1 MKRGRDPMIRHF
13 AVPSGLLCFND
24 TSGIP
29 LAELNRGGSDASG
42 LSDAQEDRPQ
52 PRPVSTQNTLTV
64 FSQESPIDMN
74 RWIKWGL
81 AALLLTLITTSIVRT
96 LAEREAKQQAL
107 SAQTAQATQTVVE
120 LAATDVTKA
129 TTQSVSLGL
138 PISGALKAVNSAM
151 IKAKVAG
158 ELQGL
163 SLREGDQVQAGQ
175 VIARVDATEYLAR
188 VQQAQEQADA
198 AKTQIDIA
206 QRQFDNNRALVDQG
220 FISKT
225 ALDASS
231 STLAGA
237 QATHKAAL
245 SGVAV
250 AKKSLDDTVL
260 RSPINGWVAQRLAQP
275 GERVAIEARVI
286 EVVDLS
292 RLELE
297 ITLSAAESISVKVGQ
312 SATLQVDGASQA
324 VTARVA
330 RISPST
336 QAGSRSVLAYLS
348 VDANTAS
355 NAGLRQGL
363 FAQGTLGT
371 GQLSGLSVPL
381 SAVRTDR
388 PAPYVQ
394 LLEKDQVVHREVVL
408 GARGQAQGEP
418 MVIVQG
424 LADNSVVIRGELGL
438 LRAGTAVRFT
448 QVSR

>member
-1 MKRGRDPMIRHF
+1 MK
-13 AVPSGLLCFND
+13 
-24 TSGIP
+24 
-29 LAELNRGGSDASG
+29 
-42 LSDAQEDRPQ
+42 
-52 PRPVSTQNTLTV
+52 
-64 FSQESPIDMN
+64 

-81 AALLLTLITTSIVRT
+81 AALLLALIAASIVRT
-96 LAEREAKQQAL
+96 LSEREAKQQAL
-107 SAQTAQATQTVVE
+107 SAQTAQPTQTVVE
-120 LAATDVTKA
+120 LAATDVTQA
-129 TTQSVSLGL
+129 TTQPLSLGL

-151 IKAKVAG
+151 VKAKVAG

-163 SLREGDQVQAGQ
+163 TLREGDRVQAGQ
-175 VIARVDATEYLAR
+175 IIARVDATEYQAR

-225 ALDASS
+225 ALDTSA
-231 STLAGA
+231 STLTGA

-260 RSPINGWVAQRLAQP
+260 RSPISGWVAQRLAQP

-297 ITLSAAESISVKVGQ
+297 ITLSAAESLLVKVGQ
-312 SATLQVDGASQA
+312 NAELQVDGTSQPIA
-324 VTARVA
+324 ARVV

-348 VDANTAS
+348 VDASVAS
-355 NAGLRQGL
+355 NVGLRQGM
-363 FAQGTLGT
+363 FAQGSLGT

-381 SAVRTDR
+381 SAVRTDK

-394 LLEKDQVVHREVVL
+394 IVENKQVVYREIEL
-408 GARGQAQGEP
+408 GTRGQALGEP
-418 MVIVQG
+418 SVIIKG
-424 LADNSVVIRGELGL
+424 LAENSVVIRGQVGP
-438 LRAGTAVRFT
+438 LRAGTAVRIT
-448 QVSR
+448 QATREAR